1 MSRKKARD
9 NAFKCIYELEFIKDK
24 SLDDILL
31 NCYEENNNSE
41 EEKQYIQ
48 MILNGVKENIEKID
62 SIILS
67 KLKNWSLDRIAKID
81 LAILRLAIYEI
92 LYVDSI
98 PNKVSANEA
107 VELAKTYGNNDSKSF
122 VNGVIEMI
130 LNGVKENIEKIDS
143 IILSKLKNWSLDR
156 IAKIDL
162 AILRLAIYEIL
173 YVDSIPNKVSANE
186 AVELAKTY
194 GNNDSKSFVN
204 GVIAKVIE
212 DKEDGNG
219 RKENI

>member
-24 SLDDILL
+24 NLDDILS

-48 MILNGVKENIEKID
+48 MIVNGVKENIKKID
-62 SIILS
+62 DIILS

-107 VELAKTYGNNDSKSF
+107 VD
-122 VNGVIEMI
+122 
-130 LNGVKENIEKIDS
+130 
-143 IILSKLKNWSLDR
+143 
-156 IAKIDL
+156 
-162 AILRLAIYEIL
+162 
-173 YVDSIPNKVSANE
+173 
-186 AVELAKTY
+186 LAKTY

-212 DKEDGNG
+212 DKEEENG

>member
-24 SLDDILL
+24 NLDDILS
-31 NCYEENNNSE
+31 NCYEENNNST
-41 EEKQYIQ
+41 EEKEYIQ
-48 MILNGVKENIEKID
+48 MIVNGVKENIEKID
-62 SIILS
+62 
-67 KLKNWSLDRIAKID
+67 D
-81 LAILRLAIYEI
+81 
-92 LYVDSI
+92 
-98 PNKVSANEA
+98 
-107 VELAKTYGNNDSKSF
+107 
-122 VNGVIEMI
+122 
-130 LNGVKENIEKIDS
+130 

-212 DKEDGNG
+212 DKEEENG

>member
-24 SLDDILL
+24 NLEDILF
-31 NCYEENNNSE
+31 NCYEENNNTSE
-41 EEKQYIQ
+41 EKEYIE
-48 MILNGVKENIEKID
+48 MILKGVKDNIKNID
-62 SIILS
+62 DIILS

-98 PNKVSANEA
+98 PDKVNANEA
-107 VELAKTYGNNDSKSF
+107 VE
-122 VNGVIEMI
+122 I
-130 LNGVKENIEKIDS
+130 
-143 IILSKLKNWSLDR
+143 
-156 IAKIDL
+156 
-162 AILRLAIYEIL
+162 
-173 YVDSIPNKVSANE
+173 
-186 AVELAKTY
+186 AKTY

-212 DKEDGNG
+212 DKEDEDG

>member
-1 MSRKKARD
+1 MTGNLPESLNESERRPLGRFLTLNRA
-9 NAFKCIYELEFIKDK
+9 NTQPLEIK
-24 SLDDILL
+24 S
-31 NCYEENNNSE
+31 
-41 EEKQYIQ
+41 
-48 MILNGVKENIEKID
+48 KENIKKID
-62 SIILS
+62 
-67 KLKNWSLDRIAKID
+67 D
-81 LAILRLAIYEI
+81 
-92 LYVDSI
+92 
-98 PNKVSANEA
+98 
-107 VELAKTYGNNDSKSF
+107 
-122 VNGVIEMI
+122 
-130 LNGVKENIEKIDS
+130 

-212 DKEDGNG
+212 DKEEENG

>member
-24 SLDDILL
+24 NLDDILS
-31 NCYEENNNSE
+31 NCYEENNNST
-41 EEKQYIQ
+41 EEKEYIQ
-48 MILNGVKENIEKID
+48 MIVNGVKENIKKID
-62 SIILS
+62 DIILS

-81 LAILRLAIYEI
+81 LAILRLAIYEV

-98 PNKVSANEA
+98 P
-107 VELAKTYGNNDSKSF
+107 D
-122 VNGVIEMI
+122 
-130 LNGVKENIEKIDS
+130 
-143 IILSKLKNWSLDR
+143 
-156 IAKIDL
+156 
-162 AILRLAIYEIL
+162 
-173 YVDSIPNKVSANE
+173 KVSANE

-212 DKEDGNG
+212 DKEEENG

>member
-24 SLDDILL
+24 NLEDILF
-31 NCYEENNNSE
+31 NCYEENNNTSE
-41 EEKQYIQ
+41 EKEYIE
-48 MILNGVKENIEKID
+48 MILKGVKYNIKNID
-62 SIILS
+62 DIILS

-98 PNKVSANEA
+98 P
-107 VELAKTYGNNDSKSF
+107 D
-122 VNGVIEMI
+122 
-130 LNGVKENIEKIDS
+130 
-143 IILSKLKNWSLDR
+143 
-156 IAKIDL
+156 
-162 AILRLAIYEIL
+162 
-173 YVDSIPNKVSANE
+173 KVSANE

>member
-24 SLDDILL
+24 NLDDILS

-41 EEKQYIQ
+41 EEKEYIQ
-48 MILNGVKENIEKID
+48 MIVNGVKENIKKID
-62 SIILS
+62 DIILS

-81 LAILRLAIYEI
+81 LAILRLAIYEV

-98 PNKVSANEA
+98 P
-107 VELAKTYGNNDSKSF
+107 D
-122 VNGVIEMI
+122 
-130 LNGVKENIEKIDS
+130 
-143 IILSKLKNWSLDR
+143 
-156 IAKIDL
+156 
-162 AILRLAIYEIL
+162 
-173 YVDSIPNKVSANE
+173 KVSANE

-212 DKEDGNG
+212 DKEEENG

>member
-1 MSRKKARD
+1 MGVEMSRKKARD

-24 SLDDILL
+24 NLDDILL

-41 EEKQYIQ
+41 GEKQYIQ
-48 MILNGVKENIEKID
+48 MVLKGVKENIEKID
-62 SIILS
+62 NIILS

-92 LYVDSI
+92 IYVDSI
-98 PNKVSANEA
+98 P
-107 VELAKTYGNNDSKSF
+107 D
-122 VNGVIEMI
+122 
-130 LNGVKENIEKIDS
+130 
-143 IILSKLKNWSLDR
+143 
-156 IAKIDL
+156 
-162 AILRLAIYEIL
+162 
-173 YVDSIPNKVSANE
+173 KVSANE

>member
-1 MSRKKARD
+1 
-9 NAFKCIYELEFIKDK
+9 
-24 SLDDILL
+24 
-31 NCYEENNNSE
+31 
-41 EEKQYIQ
+41 
-48 MILNGVKENIEKID
+48 MILKGVKDNIKNID
-62 SIILS
+62 DIILS

-98 PNKVSANEA
+98 P
-107 VELAKTYGNNDSKSF
+107 D
-122 VNGVIEMI
+122 
-130 LNGVKENIEKIDS
+130 
-143 IILSKLKNWSLDR
+143 
-156 IAKIDL
+156 
-162 AILRLAIYEIL
+162 
-173 YVDSIPNKVSANE
+173 KVSANE

-212 DKEDGNG
+212 DKEDEDG

>member
-48 MILNGVKENIEKID
+48 MIVNGVKENIKKID
-62 SIILS
+62 DIILS

-98 PNKVSANEA
+98 PS
-107 VELAKTYGNNDSKSF
+107 
-122 VNGVIEMI
+122 
-130 LNGVKENIEKIDS
+130 
-143 IILSKLKNWSLDR
+143 
-156 IAKIDL
+156 
-162 AILRLAIYEIL
+162 
-173 YVDSIPNKVSANE
+173 KVSANE

-212 DKEDGNG
+212 DKEEENG